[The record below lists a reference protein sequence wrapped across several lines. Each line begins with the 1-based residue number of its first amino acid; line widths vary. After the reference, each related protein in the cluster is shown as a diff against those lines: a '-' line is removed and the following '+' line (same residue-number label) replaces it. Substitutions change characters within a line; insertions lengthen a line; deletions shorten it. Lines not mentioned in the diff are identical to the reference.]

1 VQAVT
6 NDACTDAHADKL
18 DGNGSELAVP
28 PTAITMTPKVIISE
42 MGITAAERSAGQL
55 LEKLTHLSLD
65 KETSKKYAQVLSAVT
80 ISPGIITSLCADDE
94 AEAEGGEWDAETLNL
109 TPKTLSAL
117 WDLRRIPA
125 GAPVASALPF
135 PCRRLAP
142 ASRSTA

>member
-1 VQAVT
+1 MAHGHRVPLFAVAQATPAQPVRACCVQAVT

-94 AEAEGGEWDAETLNL
+94 AA
-109 TPKTLSAL
+109 
-117 WDLRRIPA
+117 
-125 GAPVASALPF
+125 
-135 PCRRLAP
+135 
-142 ASRSTA
+142 